1 MKKIKLLYLTLL
13 FVPVTASAA
22 TFSSAGSLSE
32 LVQSALT
39 FIGNTVVPLLVT
51 LALVVFFYRIVISIY
66 KVGESGDAK
75 AVDSGKTL
83 LIWGVVA
90 LFVMVSVWGLVGFI
104 GNTVGI
110 RQVVPQLE
118 GNPDR
123 SAGTFSR

>member
-1 MKKIKLLYLTLL
+1 MKKIKLLCLTLL
-13 FVPVTASAA
+13 FVPAIASAA

-32 LVQSALT
+32 LVQSALS
-39 FIGNTVVPLLVT
+39 FIGNVVVPLLVT

-66 KVGESGDAK
+66 KVGEDTK
-75 AVDSGKTL
+75 AVENGKTL

-110 RQVVPQLE
+110 KQVVPQLE

>member
-1 MKKIKLLYLTLL
+1 MPAI
-13 FVPVTASAA
+13 ASAA

-32 LVQSALT
+32 LVQSALS
-39 FIGNTVVPLLVT
+39 FIGNVVVPLLVT

-66 KVGESGDAK
+66 KVGEDTK
-75 AVDSGKTL
+75 AVENGKTL

-110 RQVVPQLE
+110 KQVVPQLE